1 MVSQEQIKAL
11 AQPTPSKI
19 ILLVLDGLGGLPK
32 PDSGKT
38 NWKQPAFQTLTNW
51 RVKVSAV

>member
-38 NWKQPAFQTLTNW
+38 ELETAAFQTLTNW